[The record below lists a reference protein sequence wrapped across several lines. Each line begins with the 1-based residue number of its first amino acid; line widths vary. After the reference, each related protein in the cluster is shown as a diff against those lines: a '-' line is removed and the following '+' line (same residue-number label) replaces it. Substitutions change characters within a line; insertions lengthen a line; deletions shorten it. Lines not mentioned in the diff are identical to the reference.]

1 MLPGCEHEPSPVARG
16 RRAGARRNGEQ
27 AVHSETAFLLT
38 ILVLCYAVVSGLVR
52 RWYVAPALIFVAV
65 GMALGPSGVDAIEHG
80 AGTREFTTLA
90 QLALTVILFN
100 QASVLDPRAV
110 LRRGRLTLRLLAI
123 GVPVAIALGTLTAVV
138 LLPVLPLWE
147 AVCLAVIVVP
157 TEVAMLDAAL
167 ADRRVPEDVRHAL
180 STESGFNDGIALA
193 ALLGALALASEQ
205 SHHEPARWAWF
216 AFRTEVVSVGVGIVI
231 GLIGATVIFWSRAHG
246 WMSDTWAQLAT
257 LSLALICYGVGER
270 LHASGFVTAF
280 AGGLAYAM
288 VGSRSRDR
296 PATTQVSDAAGEL
309 LELLVFALFG
319 GFAVIPALRSAGWR
333 LVLFAV
339 VALVLVRVIAVAIA
353 LLGSGLGTRSTVFI
367 GVFGP
372 RGIGTLVLGLI
383 VLQRGEIQQSTLV
396 TQAVV
401 VAVTVS
407 LVIHSITAPLAI
419 RWCEPAAPAKRST

>member
-1 MLPGCEHEPSPVARG
+1 MHT
-16 RRAGARRNGEQ
+16 
-27 AVHSETAFLLT
+27 ETAFLLT

-65 GMALGPSGVDAIEHG
+65 GIVLGPSGFDAIESG
-80 AGTREFTTLA
+80 AGTQGFTILA

-138 LLPVLPLWE
+138 VLPVLPLWE

-157 TEVAMLDAAL
+157 TEVALIDAAL

-180 STESGFNDGIALA
+180 STESGFNDGVALA

-205 SHHEPARWAWF
+205 SHHAPARWAWF
-216 AFRTEVVSVGVGIVI
+216 AFRTEVVSVAAGIVI
-231 GLIGATVIFWSRAHG
+231 GLIGATVISRSRARG

-257 LSLALICYGVGER
+257 LSIALICYGVGER

-288 VGSRSRDR
+288 VGSKSRDR
-296 PATTQVSDAAGEL
+296 LGTTQVVSDAAGEL

-319 GFAVIPALRSAGWR
+319 GFTVIPALRDAGWR

-339 VALVLVRVIAVAIA
+339 VALIVVRVIAVAIA
-353 LLGSGLGTRSTVFI
+353 LLGSGLAIRSTVFM
-367 GVFGP
+367 GLFGP
-372 RGIGTLVLGLI
+372 RGIGTLVLGLM
-383 VLQRGEIQQSTLV
+383 VLERGEIQQGALI

-407 LVIHSITAPLAI
+407 LVVHSITARLGI
-419 RWCEPAAPAKRST
+419 RLCEPTDPSKRIS